1 MKTIILPIKKKWFDL
16 ILSGVKKEEYREIK
30 PYYDRRFKD
39 LVSSGEQFEAFFRNG
54 YCAKSPSFV
63 AICTVDIGTGEPSW
77 GAVEGVK
84 YYRIAIREITIVS
97 PVETKAKGT
106 ESGQISLF

>member
-1 MKTIILPIKKKWFDL
+1 MKMIILPIKKKWFDL

-63 AICTVDIGTGEPSW
+63 AICTVDIGTGEPS
-77 GAVEGVK
+77 
-84 YYRIAIREITIVS
+84 
-97 PVETKAKGT
+97 KALSIT
-106 ESGQISLF
+106 ESQLGRLQLFRLSRRRLKEQNLDK